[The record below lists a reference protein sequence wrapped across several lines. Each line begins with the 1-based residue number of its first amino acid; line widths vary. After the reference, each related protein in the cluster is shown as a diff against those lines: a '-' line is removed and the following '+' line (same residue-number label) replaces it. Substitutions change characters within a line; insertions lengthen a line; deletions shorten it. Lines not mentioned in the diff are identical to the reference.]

1 MAKKR
6 TINVIV
12 ASTDA
17 ILGTTYTTKPIA
29 VVIPKQVVNAQKQFK
44 KYDSARKQK
53 IRSENT
59 KKK

>member
-29 VVIPKQVVNAQKQFK
+29 VVIPEQVVNAQKQFK
-44 KYDSARKQK
+44 KYDSTRKQK

>member
-17 ILGTTYTTKPIA
+17 ILGTTYKTEPVATIPTEIA
-29 VVIPKQVVNAQKQFK
+29 HAKENLKKFKTQRAQKVHG
-44 KYDSARKQK
+44 A
-53 IRSENT
+53 NT